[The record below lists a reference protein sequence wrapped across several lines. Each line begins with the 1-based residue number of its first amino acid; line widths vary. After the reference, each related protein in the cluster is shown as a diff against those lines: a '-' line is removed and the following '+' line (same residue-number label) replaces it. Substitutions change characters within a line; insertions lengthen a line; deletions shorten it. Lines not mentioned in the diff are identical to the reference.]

1 VPGSSRTPNGGD
13 SSLPVA
19 VICVATVLASATA
32 GVTWLAAAVDDDR
45 SGHPLP
51 GNPLFLLRAVATG
64 QLPAPSTLGWAVA
77 GAVIAAALVLAV
89 STVVLVLVRT
99 RRDREPVDAA
109 AAHLGRG
116 RALRRLHAPAVL
128 ATARRLGSA
137 VGDTP
142 GPLLGRTVAG
152 RRPLYTSCEMV
163 TLIVAGTRSGK
174 SSAFAIPTILDA
186 PGPVIATSNKADLVE
201 RTAALRALTGS
212 VWVFDPQGLVVA
224 DPTWWWDPLADVT
237 SLSGAE
243 LLADHFA
250 EDARNPR
257 SGGDAYFDGAGR
269 SLLAGLLMAA
279 AADRRPVTDIHG
291 WLTDPTDDT
300 PAVLLRT
307 AGHTAVADA
316 VRAVVT
322 APDRQ
327 RAGVYGTA
335 LQMVACL
342 TNPTTTRWVTP
353 PPDENTRA
361 RRFDP
366 AAFVTSR
373 DTLYSLSREGRGSA
387 GALVTA
393 LTVAVTQAAEV
404 HASTCPGGRLRVP
417 LTGVLDEAANVC
429 RWRDLPQLYSH
440 YGSRGI
446 LLSTYVQSPSQ
457 GVQLWGEQGW
467 ATLRDSANVLVYA
480 GGVKDR
486 GFLSELSDLIGTWER
501 PTDSVSHSQSGRS
514 TSRST
519 RREPV
524 LDAAALAALPLG
536 RAVVLVSGTP
546 ATLIRTVPYQ
556 DGPHAAAIT
565 AAATGATG
573 EQLRAVVDAHRPRTA
588 RRRGPGPGPID
599 PTGPAESPELAH
611 PAGGAAA
618 PTLSPEAS
626 P

>member
-1 VPGSSRTPNGGD
+1 MSATSGTRSTAGPDTGYLIASIAILGV
-13 SSLPVA
+13 VA
-19 VICVATVLASATA
+19 VGGSLL
-32 GVTWLAAAVDDDR
+32 WLAATADALLAGTRRPPGPVTLTRHVVLDR
-45 SGHPLP
+45 STAPPTVTGW
-51 GNPLFLLRAVATG
+51 VA
-64 QLPAPSTLGWAVA
+64 A
-77 GAVIAAALVLAV
+77 G
-89 STVVLVLVRT
+89 VVLLIVLTGLGITALTITARVR
-99 RRDREPVDAA
+99 RGREPVDAA

-128 ATARRLGSA
+128 ATAHRLGSA

-142 GPLLGRTVAG
+142 GPLLGRTVAD

-163 TLIVAGTRSGK
+163 TLVIAGTRSGK
-174 SSAFAIPTILDA
+174 SSAFAIPAILDA
-186 PGPVIATSNKADLVE
+186 PGPVIATSNKPDLVE
-201 RTAALRALTGS
+201 RTAALRALTGT
-212 VWVFDPQGLVVA
+212 VWVFDPQGLVGA
-224 DPTWWWDPLADVT
+224 DPTWWWDPLADVRT
-237 SLSGAE
+237 LSAAE

-269 SLLAGLLMAA
+269 SLLAGLLLAA

-353 PPDENTRA
+353 PTDPDTRA
-361 RRFDP
+361 RRFTP

-393 LTVAVTQAAEV
+393 LTVAVTQAAET
-404 HASTCPGGRLRVP
+404 HATTCPGGRLRVP

-446 LLSTYVQSPSQ
+446 LLTTYVQSPSQ
-457 GVQLWGEQGW
+457 GVQLWGDQGW
-467 ATLRDSANVLVYA
+467 KTLRDSANVLVYA

-486 GFLSELSDLIGTWER
+486 GFLTELSDLLGTWER
-501 PTDSVSHSQSGRS
+501 PTDSTSHSHTGR
-514 TSRST
+514 TVNRAT

-546 ATLIRTVPYQ
+546 ATLIATVPYQ
-556 DGPHAAAIT
+556 HGPHAAAIT
-565 AAATGATG
+565 AAADGATG
-573 EQLRAVVDAHRPRTA
+573 EQLRAVVQAHRPRAA
-588 RRRGPGPGPID
+588 RRRAAAGSAGD
-599 PTGPAESPELAH
+599 PTVAALSTGVH
-611 PAGGAAA
+611 P
-618 PTLSPEAS
+618 
-626 P
+626 

>member
-1 VPGSSRTPNGGD
+1 VPGIHPARTTGTAGD
-13 SSLPVA
+13 AGYLIASIAILGVVA
-19 VICVATVLASATA
+19 VGGA
-32 GVTWLAAAVDDDR
+32 GLWLAATADALLTGTRRPPGPVTLTRHVVLDR
-45 SGHPLP
+45 STAPPTVTGWVAA
-51 GNPLFLLRAVATG
+51 GVVLL
-64 QLPAPSTLGWAVA
+64 
-77 GAVIAAALVLAV
+77 IVLAGLGITAL
-89 STVVLVLVRT
+89 TVAAKVRGG
-99 RRDREPVDAA
+99 REPVDAA
-109 AAHLGRG
+109 ARHLGRG
-116 RALRRLHAPAVL
+116 RALRRLTGPAVL

-142 GPLLGRTVAG
+142 GPLLGRTVG
-152 RRPLYTSCEMV
+152 DRRPLYTSCEMV
-163 TLIVAGTRSGK
+163 TLVVAGTRSGK
-174 SSAFAIPTILDA
+174 SSAFAIPAILDA

-212 VWVFDPQGLVVA
+212 VWVFDPQGLVGA
-224 DPTWWWDPLADVT
+224 NPTWWWDPLADVT

-250 EDARNPR
+250 EDARTPR
-257 SGGDAYFDGAGR
+257 SSGDAYFDGAGR
-269 SLLAGLLMAA
+269 SLLAGLLLAA

-342 TNPTTTRWVTP
+342 TNPATTRWVTP
-353 PPDENTRA
+353 PSDENTRA

-393 LTVAVTQAAEV
+393 LTVAVTHAAET
-404 HASTCPGGRLRVP
+404 HATTYPGGRLRVP

-446 LLSTYVQSPSQ
+446 LLTTYVQSPSQ
-457 GVQLWGEQGW
+457 GVQLWGDQGW
-467 ATLRDSANVLVYA
+467 KTLRDSANVLVYA

-486 GFLSELSDLIGTWER
+486 DFLTELSDLIGTWER

-514 TSRST
+514 TNRST

-556 DGPHAAAIT
+556 HGPHAAAIT
-565 AAATGATG
+565 AAADGATG
-573 EQLRAVVDAHRPRTA
+573 DQLRAVVDAHRPRTA
-588 RRRGPGPGPID
+588 RRRAAPDSGRD
-599 PTGPAESPELAH
+599 PTVAALST
-611 PAGGAAA
+611 GGR
-618 PTLSPEAS
+618 P
-626 P
+626 

>member
-1 VPGSSRTPNGGD
+1 MPATHPARPTGAGSDAGYLIA
-13 SSLPVA
+13 SLA
-19 VICVATVLASATA
+19 VLAVVAIGGSLL
-32 GVTWLAAAVDDDR
+32 WLAATADALLHGTPR
-45 SGHPLP
+45 PP
-51 GNPLFLLRAVATG
+51 GPVTLARAVVIDRTTA
-64 QLPAPSTLGWAVA
+64 APSPTGWVLAGIAV
-77 GAVIAAALVLAV
+77 ALVLAV
-89 STVVLVLVRT
+89 LAAAAVLLARRA

-128 ATARRLGSA
+128 ATARRLGST

-142 GPLLGRTVAG
+142 GPLLGRTVAD
-152 RRPLYTSCEMV
+152 RRPLYTNAEMV
-163 TLIVAGTRSGK
+163 TLVIAGTRSGK
-174 SSAFAIPTILDA
+174 SSAFAIPAILDA
-186 PGPVIATSNKADLVE
+186 PGPVIATSNKPDLVE
-201 RTAALRALTGS
+201 RTAALRALTGT
-212 VWVFDPQGLVVA
+212 VWIFDPQGLVGA
-224 DPTWWWDPLADVT
+224 DPTWWWDPLADVK
-237 SLSGAE
+237 SLSAAE

-250 EDARNPR
+250 EDTRSPR

-269 SLLAGLLMAA
+269 SLLAGLLLAA
-279 AADRRPVTDIHG
+279 ATDHRPVTDIHG
-291 WLTDPTDDT
+291 WLTDPTDGT

-307 AGHTAVADA
+307 AGHTAAADA

-353 PPDENTRA
+353 PLDRRVRA

-366 AAFVTSR
+366 AGFVTSQ

-393 LTVAVTQAAEV
+393 LTVAVTQAAEA
-404 HASTCPGGRLRVP
+404 HATTCPGGRLRVP

-446 LLSTYVQSPSQ
+446 LLTTYVQSPSQ
-457 GVQLWGEQGW
+457 GVQLWGAQGW

-480 GGVKDR
+480 GGIKDR
-486 GFLSELSDLIGTWER
+486 DFLTELSDLLGTWER
-501 PTDSVSHSQSGRS
+501 PTDSTSHSHTGR
-514 TSRST
+514 TVNRAT

-524 LDAAALAALPLG
+524 LDTAALAALPLG

-546 ATLIRTVPYQ
+546 ATLIATVPYQ
-556 DGPHAAAIT
+556 HGPHAAAIT
-565 AAATGATG
+565 AAADGATG
-573 EQLRAVVDAHRPRTA
+573 EQLQAVVDAHRPHAA
-588 RRRGPGPGPID
+588 RRRTATDSDGD
-599 PTGPAESPELAH
+599 PVAATLTTGVRP
-611 PAGGAAA
+611 
-618 PTLSPEAS
+618 
-626 P
+626 

>member
-1 VPGSSRTPNGGD
+1 VPGTHPARATGTAGD
-13 SSLPVA
+13 AGYLIASIAILTVVA
-19 VICVATVLASATA
+19 VGGA
-32 GVTWLAAAVDDDR
+32 GLWLAATADALLAGTRRPPGPITLVRQVVLDR
-45 SGHPLP
+45 STAPPTVTGWVAA
-51 GNPLFLLRAVATG
+51 GVVLL
-64 QLPAPSTLGWAVA
+64 
-77 GAVIAAALVLAV
+77 IVLAGLGITAL
-89 STVVLVLVRT
+89 TVVGRVR
-99 RRDREPVDAA
+99 RGREPVDAA
-109 AAHLGRG
+109 ARHLGRG

-128 ATARRLGSA
+128 ATARRLGST
-137 VGDTP
+137 VGATP
-142 GPLLGRTVAG
+142 GPLLGRTVAD

-163 TLIVAGTRSGK
+163 TLVVAGTRSGK
-174 SSAFAIPTILDA
+174 SSAFAIPAILDA

-201 RTAALRALTGS
+201 RTAALRALTGT
-212 VWVFDPQGLVVA
+212 VWVFDPQGLVGA
-224 DPTWWWDPLADVT
+224 DPSWWWDPLADVT

-250 EDARNPR
+250 EDARTPR

-269 SLLAGLLMAA
+269 SLLAGLLLAA
-279 AADRRPVTDIHG
+279 AVDRRPVTDIHG

-342 TNPTTTRWVTP
+342 TNPASTRWVTSP
-353 PPDENTRA
+353 SDENTRA

-393 LTVAVTQAAEV
+393 LTVAVTQAAE
-404 HASTCPGGRLRVP
+404 HQATTHPGGRLPVP

-429 RWRDLPQLYSH
+429 RWKDLPQLYSH

-514 TSRST
+514 TSRAT

-573 EQLRAVVDAHRPRTA
+573 ERLRAVVDARRPRTA
-588 RRRGPGPGPID
+588 RRRSPGPVD
-599 PTGPAESPELAH
+599 PTGLGRVS
-611 PAGGAAA
+611 
-618 PTLSPEAS
+618 
-626 P
+626 